1 MSIQSPGSHKVWL
14 AALVS
19 AALLGGCKQSL
30 EEVVAKNRA
39 PVEAVFSQ
47 VKALDAKV
55 KQRPLTTEDKMQLGA
70 EKVVLEGEGSNAL
83 FIRAADLP
91 APENATSDETGATYA
106 SSVKNCGQALT
117 GQFQGVAGGAKL
129 FLEECG
135 RAKYL
140 FVLRTGSEES
150 AEASGQD
157 TFRAGKYSGD
167 VLLFRLADGAELG
180 AFRVGAQSSA
190 NVNVLDKDAAAGRT
204 DERLESD
211 LSANLFVDI
220 KTKLQKFVPG
230 SVKP

>member
-1 MSIQSPGSHKVWL
+1 MSIQSPGSHNVWL

-19 AALLGGCKQSL
+19 AALLGGCTPSV

-39 PVEAVFSQ
+39 PVEAVFTQ

-70 EKVVLEGEGSNAL
+70 EKVVLDGEGSNAL
-83 FIRAADLP
+83 FIRAADVA
-91 APENATSDETGATYA
+91 APQYASSQETGATYA
-106 SSVKNCGQALT
+106 GSVQACGQALT
-117 GQFQGVAGGAKL
+117 GQFMGVAGGAKL
-129 FLEECG
+129 VLEECG
-135 RAKYL
+135 RAKYV

-150 AEASGQD
+150 AEESGKG

-167 VLLFRLADGAELG
+167 VLLFRLTDGAELG

-190 NVNVLDKDAAAGRT
+190 DVHVLDKDAAAGRT

-220 KTKLQKFVPG
+220 KNKLNKFVPG